1 MKTIIQFILVIAIAG
16 GAGFGL
22 QRYLQ
27 QDERELAAEIP
38 RPSANKMIGQTR
50 PTFEIADL
58 EGQLRNVSEWDGQ
71 VLLINFW
78 ATWCPPCKKEMPAF
92 IELQEQYAEQGFKVI
107 GIALDDLQS
116 VQDFADTLGVNYPL
130 LIAEY
135 DGIDL
140 SRSYGNHVGALP
152 FSAFVDRQGKI
163 ISTHMGELSKT
174 QVEAIIKPLL

>member
-1 MKTIIQFILVIAIAG
+1 MKTIIQFILVIVIAG

-27 QDERELAAEIP
+27 QDEHELAADIP
-38 RPSANKMIGQTR
+38 GAATNKVIGQMR

-58 EGQLRNVSEWDGQ
+58 EGQLRNISEWDGQ

-78 ATWCPPCKKEMPAF
+78 ASWCPPCKKEMPAF
-92 IELQEQYAEQGFKVI
+92 IELQQQYAEQGFRVI
-107 GIALDDLQS
+107 GIALDDQQS
-116 VQDFADTLGVNYPL
+116 VQDFADTIGVNYPL

-152 FSAFVDRQGKI
+152 FSAFVDRQGKVV
-163 ISTHMGELSKT
+163 STHMGELSKT
-174 QVEAIIKPLL
+174 EVEAIIKPLL

>member
-1 MKTIIQFILVIAIAG
+1 MKTIIQFVLVIVIAG

-27 QDERELAAEIP
+27 QNEREPVAEIP
-38 RPSANKMIGQTR
+38 KPASSKVIGQMR
-50 PTFEIADL
+50 PAFEIENT
-58 EGQLRNVSEWDGQ
+58 EGQLKNVSEWDGQ

-92 IELQEQYAEQGFKVI
+92 IELQEQYGEQGFKVV

-116 VQDFADTLGVNYPL
+116 VQDFSDTIGVNYPL

-152 FSAFVDRQGKI
+152 FSAFVDRQGKV
-163 ISTHMGELSKT
+163 ISTHMGELSKA
-174 QVEAIIKPLL
+174 QVEDIIKPLL

>member
-1 MKTIIQFILVIAIAG
+1 MKNIIPFILVIAIAG

-27 QDERELAAEIP
+27 QDEHELAAEIP
-38 RPSANKMIGQTR
+38 APSASKVIGQMRPS
-50 PTFEIADL
+50 FEIADT
-58 EGQLRNVSEWDGQ
+58 EGQLKNVNEWDGQ

-92 IELQEQYAEQGFKVI
+92 IELQDQYAEQGFKVI

-116 VQDFADTLGVNYPL
+116 VQDFADTIGVNYPL

-140 SRSYGNHVGALP
+140 SRNYGNHVGALP
-152 FSAFVDRQGKI
+152 FSAFIDRQGKI
-163 ISTHMGELSKT
+163 VSTHMGELSKT
-174 QVEAIIKPLL
+174 QVEDIIKPLL

>member
-1 MKTIIQFILVIAIAG
+1 MKTIIQFILVIVIAG

-27 QDERELAAEIP
+27 QGEHELTADMPAVAT
-38 RPSANKMIGQTR
+38 SKVIGQMR
-50 PTFEIADL
+50 PTFEITDL
-58 EGQLRNVSEWDGQ
+58 EGQLRNISEWDDQ

-92 IELQEQYAEQGFKVI
+92 IELQEQYAEQGFQVI
-107 GIALDDLQS
+107 GIALDDQQS
-116 VQDFADTLGVNYPL
+116 VQDFADTIGVNYPL

-152 FSAFVDRQGKI
+152 FSAFINRQGKVV
-163 ISTHMGELSKT
+163 STHMGELSKT
-174 QVEAIIKPLL
+174 QVEEIIKPLL

>member
-1 MKTIIQFILVIAIAG
+1 MKTIIQFILVIVIAG

-27 QDERELAAEIP
+27 QDERELAADMP
-38 RPSANKMIGQTR
+38 RPATNKVIGQMR
-50 PTFEIADL
+50 PGFEIADT
-58 EGQLRNVSEWDGQ
+58 EGQLRNVSEWDDQ

-116 VQDFADTLGVNYPL
+116 VQDFADTIGVNYPL

-152 FSAFVDRQGKI
+152 FSAFVDRQGKVV
-163 ISTHMGELSKT
+163 STHMGELSKT
-174 QVEAIIKPLL
+174 QVEDIIKPLL

>member
-1 MKTIIQFILVIAIAG
+1 MKTIIQFILVIVIAG

-27 QDERELAAEIP
+27 QSDRELTADIP
-38 RPSANKMIGQTR
+38 APSANKMIGQMR
-50 PTFEIADL
+50 PSFEIADL
-58 EGQLRNVSEWDGQ
+58 EGQLRNISEWDGQ

-78 ATWCPPCKKEMPAF
+78 ASWCPPCKKEMPAF

-116 VQDFADTLGVNYPL
+116 VQDFADTIGVNYPL

-163 ISTHMGELSKT
+163 VSTHMGELSKT
-174 QVEAIIKPLL
+174 QVEETIKPLL